1 MKFTETPLK
10 DAFIINSEPLIDS
23 RGMFERIF
31 CKNEFNKIGLKR
43 EIVQINHSL
52 TKKKGSIRGMHYQIP
67 PFAETKMV
75 RCIKGSVFDV
85 IVDIRKCSET
95 FLKWQGEIL
104 SSENMKIIYIP
115 EGFAHG
121 FQTLED
127 DCELLYFHTEF
138 YNNNYER
145 AIRHNDPL
153 INIKWKIDITEI
165 SEKDKNHPLLNK
177 IFQGLIL

>member
-1 MKFTETPLK
+1 MKFTEIPLK

-52 TKKKGSIRGMHYQIP
+52 TKKRGSIRGIHYQIP
-67 PFAETKMV
+67 PFAEIKVV

-138 YNNNYER
+138 YNKNYER

-165 SEKDKNHPLLNK
+165 SEKDKNYPLLNK
-177 IFQGLIL
+177 NFQGIIL